1 MDIYMILDKLV
12 NFFIISAATDVVLFV
27 FMIILFIK
35 MFNNKIIS
43 RENNVEIAALADKV
57 EELSGTKWMR

>member
-12 NFFIISAATDVVLFV
+12 NFFIVSTVTDVVLFV

-35 MFNNKIIS
+35 MFNAKIIS
-43 RENNVEIAALADKV
+43 RENNVEIAALTDKV

>member
-12 NFFIISAATDVVLFV
+12 NFFIISTATDVVLFV

-43 RENNVEIAALADKV
+43 RENNVEIAALTDKV
-57 EELSGTKWMR
+57 EELSGTK

>member
-12 NFFIISAATDVVLFV
+12 NFFIVSTVTDVVLFV

-35 MFNNKIIS
+35 MFNAKIIS
-43 RENNVEIAALADKV
+43 RENNVEIAALTDKV
-57 EELSGTKWMR
+57 EELSGTK

>member
-57 EELSGTKWMR
+57 EELSGTK